1 MKRTRSESDVGYEIR
16 LKNYLLNM
24 DDKTFMK
31 VSELIDPED
40 PNQVPFFELF
50 NEIMDQRNK
59 EPTKSSK
66 CAIF

>member
-1 MKRTRSESDVGYEIR
+1 
-16 LKNYLLNM
+16 M

-66 CAIF
+66 CAIFWTIPFVLWLQRPF